1 MNITNI
7 MSILN
12 IMNILW
18 IYSMTWKNVAKIVVT
33 FEPIIQF
40 WCPSRFR
47 ILIPTL
53 FYEREKK
60 RKTLTIWPLGW
71 VGLGVTVTYVYMTV
85 LKAAYWLIA
94 SPVSQLQLYNFCDR
108 NTNTPTDMASL
119 WPTSSIFDTPISFPV
134 MPSVYMFQCFALPL
148 PFVGWHIS
156 ERSLACV
163 QISNQAIPSKYL
175 VLST

>member
-1 MNITNI
+1 
-7 MSILN
+7 MS
-12 IMNILW
+12 ILW

-71 VGLGVTVTYVYMTV
+71 VGLGVTVTFVHMTV
-85 LKAAYWLIA
+85 LKAAYWVIA
-94 SPVSQLQLYNFCDR
+94 SPVSQLQLCNFTTFVTEIQTHQRTWRLYD
-108 NTNTPTDMASL
+108 
-119 WPTSSIFDTPISFPV
+119 
-134 MPSVYMFQCFALPL
+134 QPL
-148 PFVGWHIS
+148 
-156 ERSLACV
+156 RSLIPLYPSQWCPASICSNV
-163 QISNQAIPSKYL
+163 LLYLFPLLADISLNGPWHVCKSPIRQSR
-175 VLST
+175 LST